1 MKMTLTLTGKTALV
15 TGASRGIGAAIAK
28 RLAKDGAFVLLHYGK
43 SATAAQTVLAEIEA
57 LGGHG
62 ALLQADLADSDA
74 VIALA
79 TQAKETLKTRFGTN
93 TLDILVNNAGIA
105 HFVDFQQTDVATLNE
120 TLAVNVT
127 APFILTQQLVDVI
140 PDGGRIVMVTTAV
153 TKTYF
158 AGIPAYATSK
168 GAVDTLI
175 LYLAAE
181 LGPKGIRVAGVAPGA
196 IETDMS
202 AWLGSDD
209 GKATAHAIQALQ
221 RVGQPEDIA
230 NAVAFLTGPDGA
242 WVTGTILTASG
253 GTKL

>member
-1 MKMTLTLTGKTALV
+1 MTQTLSGKTALV
-15 TGASRGIGAAIAK
+15 TGASRGIGAATAK
-28 RLAKDGAFVLLHYGK
+28 RLAKDGAFVVLHYGK
-43 SATAAQTVLAEIEA
+43 SAVAAEAVLADIRA
-57 LGGHG
+57 AGGDG
-62 ALLQADLADSDA
+62 ALVQADLGDADA

-79 TQAKETLKTRFGTN
+79 AKTKDALKTAKGSS

-105 HFVDFQQTDVATLNE
+105 HFVGFAQTDVAILNE
-120 TLAVNVT
+120 TFAVNVT
-127 APFILTQQLVDVI
+127 APFLLTQQLVDVI

-168 GAVDTLI
+168 GGVDTLI

-202 AWLGSDD
+202 AWLGSEE
-209 GKATAHAIQALQ
+209 GKANAFAIQALQ
-221 RVGQPEDIA
+221 RVGKAEDIA
-230 NAVAFLTGPDGA
+230 ATIAFLTGPDGA
-242 WVTGTILTASG
+242 WVTGTIVNASG